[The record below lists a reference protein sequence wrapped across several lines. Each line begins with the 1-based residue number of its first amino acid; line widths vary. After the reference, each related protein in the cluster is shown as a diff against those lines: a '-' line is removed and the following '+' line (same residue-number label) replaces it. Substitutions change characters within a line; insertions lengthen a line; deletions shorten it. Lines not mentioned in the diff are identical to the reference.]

1 MICRLICRNS
11 VAGELKN
18 KIENAL
24 NEARILILGGQVLI
38 GAAFRLTFMD
48 GFDKLPLYSQTVH
61 LLSLWL
67 MLLGFGILLIPAPYH
82 FLVEDGED
90 TKPFHELVTRILEWA
105 LLPFA
110 SGLAVSVFLVGEQS
124 MSGVAG
130 IVAGT
135 AIFAAALFIWYI
147 FSVLKTTR
155 RPSPIPQQ
163 EPTKLR
169 EKIKQGLI
177 EA

>member
-1 MICRLICRNS
+1 
-11 VAGELKN
+11 
-18 KIENAL
+18 
-24 NEARILILGGQVLI
+24 
-38 GAAFRLTFMD
+38 
-48 GFDKLPLYSQTVH
+48 
-61 LLSLWL
+61 
-67 MLLGFGILLIPAPYH
+67 
-82 FLVEDGED
+82 
-90 TKPFHELVTRILEWA
+90 PFHELVTRILEWA

-177 EA
+177 EARMILPGAQALLGFQVANAFTSGFQELDRASKWTHMGSLVCVALSTI